1 MMNTKRLMIVGFS
14 LLGISLLVALGVTQP
29 ETIVP
34 ALNSFLMIGIGLALG
49 FYLNHR
55 FGLPWGVFGAGV
67 LTFIV
72 SQVLHIPFNLYLLNP
87 LLARIAPQP
96 TAGSD
101 DLILWGILLGLSAG
115 IFEETA
121 RYLILRFWRK
131 DIRTWKLSVMFG
143 AGHGGIEA
151 VILGILA
158 FISFVQLVFYRRMGA
173 DSLGTLVSGDQAEA
187 VYSALST
194 YWSASWYEH
203 LWGSLERFSVIS
215 IHLSATVLVY
225 NSVRRNNLLWYLAA
239 IAWHALVDF
248 FAVYA
253 SQSWGIPV
261 TEAIIFGLGILG
273 WVIVFSLR
281 KAHPPPEPEPE
292 DTPAE
297 AIQPAPQ
304 ISRLAQEKPI
314 TKENL
319 EESRYE

>member
-1 MMNTKRLMIVGFS
+1 MKTKRLIFVGFGLLGLS
-14 LLGISLLVALGVTQP
+14 LLIALGVTQP

-67 LTFIV
+67 LTFIA
-72 SQVLHIPFNLYLLNP
+72 SQVLHIPFNIYLLNP
-87 LLARIAPQP
+87 FLARIAPEP
-96 TAGSD
+96 SAGSN
-101 DLILWGILLGLSAG
+101 DLILVGALLGLSAG

-121 RYLILRFWRK
+121 RYLVLRFWRK
-131 DIRTWKLSVMFG
+131 DIQSWKHSVMFG

-173 DSLGTLVSGDQAEA
+173 DSLGSLVEGDQVEML
-187 VYSALST
+187 SAALRT

-225 NSVRRNNLLWYLAA
+225 NSVRRKNLIWYLAA
-239 IAWHALVDF
+239 VAWHTLVDF
-248 FAVYA
+248 FAVFA
-253 SQSWGIPV
+253 SQSWGIPA
-261 TEAIIFGLGILG
+261 TEAIIFVFGILG
-273 WVIVFSLR
+273 WVIIFGLR
-281 KAHPPPEPEPE
+281 EPHPPPTPVSE
-292 DTPAE
+292 DTPTE
-297 AIQPAPQ
+297 AIQPALQ
-304 ISRLAQEKPI
+304 INPVAQDQPI
-314 TKENL
+314 TKESL
-319 EESRYE
+319 EDSRYE